1 MKLELRDSNLLNE
14 DKHLKRLFFTCGSD
28 SKESA
33 CNIGTWVQSLDKEDP
48 LVEEMTPHSSI
59 LAGKIPW
66 TKELGGLQSMGL
78 QRVGHD

>member
-1 MKLELRDSNLLNE
+1 MYQYHIFREAYIIDGLSRWHSAKEPTCQCSRRKTQVLSLGWE
-14 DKHLKRLFFTCGSD
+14 DHP
-28 SKESA
+28 E
-33 CNIGTWVQSLDKEDP
+33 W
-48 LVEEMTPHSSI
+48 EMTPHSSI